1 MNASPLV
8 EAAVFLIQTV
18 FGLFIFAVLL
28 RLILQVVRA
37 DFHNPLSQA
46 IVKVTNPILVP
57 LRRLIPG
64 TGGFDMA
71 SILLIITLKFI
82 ELLLTSLLTTGG
94 IAVAQLLMLT
104 LAELL
109 SLILWFFTIT
119 IIVQVILS
127 WVNPSSYNPVA
138 SLLYSINEPLL
149 GPARRLI
156 PAMGGLDLSPMIVLI
171 IFQLIRIILVN
182 PLYHL

>member
-1 MNASPLV
+1 MNNSPLV
-8 EAAVFLIQTV
+8 EASVFLIQTI
-18 FGLFIFAVLL
+18 FGLFILAVLL
-28 RLILQVVRA
+28 RLILQIVRA

-46 IVKVTNPILVP
+46 LVKITNPVLVP
-57 LRRLIPG
+57 LRRFIPG

-71 SILLIITLKFI
+71 SVLLIITLKLI
-82 ELLLTSLLTTGG
+82 ELTLTSLLTTGG
-94 IAVAQLLMLT
+94 IIISQLLLLT

-109 SLILWFFTIT
+109 SLILWFFTIS

-127 WVNPSSYNPVA
+127 WVNPNSYNPVA
-138 SLLYSINEPLL
+138 SLLYSVNEPIL